1 MRTNRIALLA
11 LAGCM
16 LLIQPPTAHA
26 TSSMRNAW
34 RAAYPNVCTTLYN
47 LNCAV
52 CHTTAPDLNSYG
64 EDYLANGENF
74 RAIEGLDSDG
84 DGYTNGQEILVDCTN
99 PAVAGDHGVVPDE
112 GTTWGQI
119 KALFR

>member
-26 TSSMRNAW
+26 DTGYRNAW
-34 RAAYPNVCTTLYN
+34 RADYPDVCTTVYN
-47 LNCAV
+47 LNCAL
-52 CHTTAPDLNSYG
+52 CHTSAPNLNAYG
-64 EDYLANGENF
+64 DDILAFGDGPSIEN
-74 RAIEGLDSDG
+74 RDSDG

-99 PAVAGDHGVVPDE
+99 PADASDHGTVPDE
-112 GTTWGQI
+112 GSTWGQI

>member
-1 MRTNRIALLA
+1 MRTNRIALMA

-26 TSSMRNAW
+26 TSGWRSAW
-34 RAAYPNVCTTLYN
+34 RADYPGVCTTVYN
-47 LNCAV
+47 LSCSL
-52 CHTTAPDLNSYG
+52 CHTSAPALNAYG
-64 EDYLANGENF
+64 DDILAFGDGPS
-74 RAIEGLDSDG
+74 IDHLDSDG

-99 PAVAGDHGVVPDE
+99 PASAAAHGTVPNQAS
-112 GTTWGQI
+112 TWGQI